1 MVGAYS
7 SCELLSI
14 IKETGFMN
22 VAVVVSSQEIGF
34 TWITAEK
41 P

>member
-7 SCELLSI
+7 DRELLSI
-14 IKETGFMN
+14 VKEAGFVN
-22 VAVVVSSQEIGF
+22 AGVVVSSQEIGF